1 MKYTYCK
8 RNRNILDASDRC
20 LLWYPHTSKRLS
32 NGSREPIL
40 WNIRSVSIRYLSCI
54 FPQVNTSRG
63 VRLDV
68 IFPVPVMFLKL

>member
-1 MKYTYCK
+1 MKYTYYE

-40 WNIRSVSIRYLSCI
+40 WNIRSVSIRYLSK
-54 FPQVNTSRG
+54 G